1 MLDLDCKVLKLL
13 HRSPVPLKVG
23 DIAIALDIP
32 HSTIGSCVKR
42 LEHEKYVE
50 YDRYNVVKLTDS
62 GKNLA
67 IELIRHSQLMEVL
80 LYYELGLSAEIA
92 HDESEKLNLLFSCG
106 IINKICEKYNHPEK
120 CPCGDEILSSG
131 TCYCEKK
138 H

>member
-13 HRSPVPLKVG
+13 HRSQEPLKVG
-23 DIAIALDIP
+23 DIAKALDIP
-32 HSTIGSCVKR
+32 HSTTGSCIKR
-42 LEHEKYVE
+42 LEYEKHVE

-62 GKNLA
+62 GKSLA

-80 LYYELGLSAEIA
+80 LYHELGLTVELA
-92 HDESEKLNLLFSCG
+92 HDESEKLNLLFSCEV
-106 IINKICEKYNHPEK
+106 INKICEKYNHPSK
-120 CPCGDEILSSG
+120 CPCGHDILSSG